1 MPAYFRKEVNMK
13 PYKILVVSEG
23 KTKWLELEGEGLERA
38 LEAMLQY
45 LYDSINNLQD
55 FEVWLCYPQY
65 IIKTTFL
72 EMITSFHIKK
82 RDFYQRL
89 QGLYTGKP
97 INFELFK
104 WGEKCDD

>member
-1 MPAYFRKEVNMK
+1 ME

-23 KTKWLELEGEGLERA
+23 KTKWVELEGEGLDRA

-45 LYDSINNLQD
+45 LYDNINNLQD
-55 FEVWLCYPQY
+55 FEVWLCYPHR
-65 IIKTTFL
+65 INKIPFL
-72 EMITSFHIKK
+72 KMINSLHIKK

-89 QGLYTGKP
+89 QGHYTGKL

-104 WGEKCDD
+104 EINCYD